1 MFSIFGNLLPLLGK
15 IFLAGCILGVVFLVQ
30 RMKKTGVQ
38 QTEETKEYK
47 LITFLFIG
55 ITAMSFLFT
64 MGWIRVALIVSGIF
78 LIHTLFFLFVNLSA
92 AFLVPAFPRLKIWI
106 WLSGVTC
113 FLPYWILPDAGD
125 VGGAYLY
132 FELITDEKILDVLM
146 ILAPAVF
153 FVNLLILTAEVIAVC
168 RCKGRLRAANGAADE
183 ESSVAAE

>member
-55 ITAMSFLFT
+55 ITVLSFLFT
-64 MGWIRVALIVSGIF
+64 MGWIRFALIVCGIA
-78 LIHTLFFLFVNLSA
+78 LIHTLFFLCANLRA
-92 AFLVPAFPRLKIWI
+92 ACLLPAFPRLKIWI
-106 WLSGVTC
+106 WLSGVTY

-132 FELITDEKILDVLM
+132 FGLITDEKILDVLM

-168 RCKGRLRAANGAADE
+168 RCKRRLRAANASACEENNGAAE
-183 ESSVAAE
+183 